1 MTAIFFTISGNVADQ
16 TLNQHSHWMFKMLS
30 TRLWRKQT
38 NQISQYFWPNV
49 SEGLTNSEHHFRV
62 QLTFTP
68 KHMYVIACYYYL
80 IFNGFIIITSS
91 RKHQIVCHTYLSM
104 NCLCEREALSNTSM
118 LQGPSSCNLKSE
130 FNDLNKQTWRGE
142 QNITTSQSGLCTK
155 QCVQITTGSLCN
167 TSLNFSLL
175 CFWIQVSSI

>member
-1 MTAIFFTISGNVADQ
+1 MWPLGNCDSDFLHYFWKCCRPNVESAQ
-16 TLNQHSHWMFKMLS
+16 WWMFKMLS

-155 QCVQITTGSLCN
+155 QCVQITTGMKSMQHI
-167 TSLNFSLL
+167 T
-175 CFWIQVSSI
+175 